1 MRSVIRRTQ
10 QATTPTSTA
19 GREVEMKGCAEL
31 PDNGNE
37 TAGGRLAPALPVA
50 DGLASQDRYA
60 ERVSPRRSASRYWLR
75 SRAVSLAPATLSR

>member
-37 TAGGRLAPALPVA
+37 TAGGRLAPA

>member
-37 TAGGRLAPALPVA
+37 TAGGRLA
-50 DGLASQDRYA
+50 LAGHCLVRFP
-60 ERVSPRRSASRYWLR
+60 SP
-75 SRAVSLAPATLSR
+75 TG

>member
-37 TAGGRLAPALPVA
+37 TAGGRLAPAGHCLVRFP
-50 DGLASQDRYA
+50 
-60 ERVSPRRSASRYWLR
+60 SP
-75 SRAVSLAPATLSR
+75 TG